1 VAKAPGMK
9 DSMTLNLEHRVL
21 VYAPLG
27 KDAALACDVL
37 VNANLICHACPTAID
52 LMEELDAGAGIILTV
67 EEALPES
74 VAKLLNKYLS
84 AQPTWS
90 DLPILVLTK
99 PGGTSTWLQGA
110 YERFGNLTLL
120 ERPVRAPTLVSAIRS
135 AMRARLRQYETRTSD
150 ERKDEFLAML
160 AHELRNPLAPIS
172 AAAKLLELFST
183 DPNRVK
189 DASMVIARQVGHMTN
204 LVDDLLDVARV
215 TRGLITLSKTAV
227 DLREI
232 LTQAIEQVNPQIL
245 AKRQKLT
252 VHLPTTYAP
261 VIGDRKRLIQVVANI
276 LNNASK
282 YTPDAG
288 NIIANLHHDRGNI
301 VLDISDDGI
310 GIAPDMVNRVF
321 DLFTQATRTSD
332 RSQGGLGL
340 GLALV
345 KSLITSHGG
354 SVNAISRGAGCGATF
369 TIKLPRQ
376 TDLDVT
382 ISENESTTN
391 NDEFLATSTLN
402 LLIVDDNVDAADSLA
417 MLLKAAGHNVNVQ
430 YGANK
435 ALEQAR
441 MSSPQICI
449 LDVGLPEMSGNELAS
464 RLRKMPETENAILI
478 ALTGYSQEEDR
489 KRSFEAGF
497 DHHFVKPINIEKL
510 MALFEKISASDQKS

>member
-1 VAKAPGMK
+1 
-9 DSMTLNLEHRVL
+9 MTLNLEHRVL

-27 KDAALACDVL
+27 KDAALACEVL
-37 VNANLICHACPTAID
+37 VNANLSCHICLSAVD
-52 LMEELDAGAGIILTV
+52 LVAELAKGAGIILTV
-67 EEALPES
+67 EEALPNS
-74 VAKLLNKYLS
+74 AAVLLNKYLS

-99 PGGTSTWLQGA
+99 SGGNSPWLQGA

-120 ERPVRAPTLVSAIRS
+120 ERPIRAPTLISATRS
-135 AMRARLRQYETRTSD
+135 AMRARLRQYEIRTSD

-183 DPNRVK
+183 DPKKVK
-189 DASMVIARQVGHMTN
+189 DASLVIARQVGHMTN

-215 TRGLITLSKTAV
+215 TRGLITLSKAQV
-227 DLREI
+227 DVRDI

-245 AKRQKLT
+245 AKRQHLR
-252 VHLPTTYAP
+252 VHLSETPEP

-282 YTPDAG
+282 YTPDTG
-288 NIIANLHHDRGNI
+288 NIIANLRHDRGDI

-321 DLFTQATRTSD
+321 DLFAQAQRTSD

-345 KSLITSHGG
+345 KSLIASHGG
-354 SVNAISRGAGCGATF
+354 SVNAVSRGPGYGTTF

-376 TDLDVT
+376 
-382 ISENESTTN
+382 ISIDAPVSEKESTTSDDN
-391 NDEFLATSTLN
+391 FLTVPALN

-417 MLLKAAGHNVNVQ
+417 MLLGASGHNVQVQ
-430 YGANK
+430 YSAR
-435 ALEQAR
+435 QAIEYVR
-441 MSSPQICI
+441 TARPQVCI
-449 LDVGLPEMSGNELAS
+449 LDIGLPEMNGYELAS
-464 RLRKMPETENAILI
+464 RLRDMPETANATLI

-489 KRSFEAGF
+489 KKSLESGF
-497 DHHFVKPINIEKL
+497 DYHFVKPINIEKL
-510 MALFEKISASDQKS
+510 MDLFEKVSESYRS

>member
-1 VAKAPGMK
+1 MA
-9 DSMTLNLEHRVL
+9 TNLEHRVL

-27 KDAALACDVL
+27 KDAVLACEVL
-37 VNANLICHACPTAID
+37 VSANLVCHICPSVINLIA
-52 LMEELDAGAGIILTV
+52 ELDNGAGIILTV
-67 EEALPES
+67 EEALPDS
-74 VAKLLNKYLS
+74 VAILLNKYLS

-90 DLPILVLTK
+90 DLPVLVLTK
-99 PGGTSTWLQGA
+99 SGGNSPWVQGA

-120 ERPVRAPTLVSAIRS
+120 ERPIRAPTLISATRS
-135 AMRARLRQYETRTSD
+135 AMRARLMQYEIRTSD

-183 DPNRVK
+183 DPKRVK
-189 DASMVIARQVGHMTN
+189 DASLVIARQVGHMTN
-204 LVDDLLDVARV
+204 LIDDLLDVARV
-215 TRGLITLSKTAV
+215 TRGLITLDKAQV
-227 DLREI
+227 DVREI

-245 AKRQKLT
+245 TKRQHFT
-252 VHLPTTYAP
+252 VHLPPTHTP

-288 NIIANLHHDRGNI
+288 NIIAKLRHDRGDI

-345 KSLITSHGG
+345 KSLIASHGG
-354 SVNAISRGAGCGATF
+354 SVSAVSRGAGYGTTF

-382 ISENESTTN
+382 ISENEPTTTN
-391 NDEFLATSTLN
+391 DNFLATSTLN

-417 MLLKAAGHNVNVQ
+417 MLLKAAGHNVMVQ

-435 ALEQAR
+435 AIEQAR
-441 MSSPQICI
+441 ISSPQVCI
-449 LDVGLPEMSGNELAS
+449 LDVGMPEMSGNELAS
-464 RLRKMPETENAILI
+464 RLRKMPETANATLI

-497 DHHFVKPINIEKL
+497 DHHFVKPIDIEKL
-510 MALFEKISASDQKS
+510 MTLFEKISAPYQNSQ